1 MPTFPADNPEQK
13 EYNDQHNLYP
23 TNLQNANTPRSNLP
37 MDIITGNTVFSY
49 LNCAVGYR
57 ADGQLC
63 FTPRAEQ
70 RGNVARA
77 MFYMATCYNGQ
88 LGNNWQLPTNQNQEV
103 LKQWHYADLPDNY
116 EIARNEFIYSLQ
128 NNRNPY
134 IDSTDFVCHVNFS
147 NMTYETC
154 QVGLQ
159 EKLES
164 NFSVFPVPTNNK
176 VYAQVNGTNI
186 TSYSVTDAQ
195 GRTILE
201 VDSQNLPVLEL
212 AAGQFK
218 SGVYILKVGTEYGT
232 VQSSFVIE

>member
-1 MPTFPADNPEQK
+1 
-13 EYNDQHNLYP
+13 
-23 TNLQNANTPRSNLP
+23 
-37 MDIITGNTVFSY
+37 
-49 LNCAVGYR
+49 
-57 ADGQLC
+57 
-63 FTPRAEQ
+63 
-70 RGNVARA
+70 
-77 MFYMATCYNGQ
+77 
-88 LGNNWQLPTNQNQEV
+88 V
-103 LKQWHYADLPDNY
+103 LKQWHYADLRDNY

-195 GRTILE
+195 GRTIIE